1 MPTENKIDCPAL
13 HKRMF
18 GYPYGDR
25 VPRTVRMLITVT
37 AESIPGFEPA
47 YTPEAKAGQT
57 YPVWTNSYGA
67 VVAVMGDGARL
78 GLRPA
83 EFEVDTWH
91 HLAGE
96 PAPEHHAE
104 PIAWMVGTAFWWTKE
119 EAERDAAETG
129 LQIVGLGPMT
139 SIAPAQHQGEPVALP
154 ARKNPSAY
162 PLPMDAARGYG
173 WNACLDEIA
182 KLSPLYTHADPGE
195 VERLRAQLAER
206 DALLHSLDCAWN
218 SHDGKERFGKLM
230 RKVETLAASAE
241 PSVPAAQPG
250 KCLDGGDC
258 GIGGTCKWCPHT
270 TASPAQQPS

>member
-1 MPTENKIDCPAL
+1 MPTEN
-13 HKRMF
+13 RSSNTEMVS
-18 GYPYGDR
+18 
-25 VPRTVRMLITVT
+25 VPRFSLEAARDCLVICQDQ
-37 AESIPGFEPA
+37 AFQSCECESCPQCGLMPDECTGTECSKTCQCTTCEHCMNKDSIDSLTTLLA
-47 YTPEAKAGQT
+47 R
-57 YPVWTNSYGA
+57 PV
-67 VVAVMGDGARL
+67 
-78 GLRPA
+78 PQP
-83 EFEVDTWH
+83 H
-91 HLAGE
+91 
-96 PAPEHHAE
+96 PE